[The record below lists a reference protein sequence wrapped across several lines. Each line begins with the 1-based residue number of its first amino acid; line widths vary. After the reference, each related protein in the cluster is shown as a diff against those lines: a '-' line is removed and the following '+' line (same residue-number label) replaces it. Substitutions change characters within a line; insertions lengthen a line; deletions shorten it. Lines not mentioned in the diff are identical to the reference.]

1 MLSKEGNTYIQL
13 SLPELS
19 GFYRVII
26 FSVNPQIVD
35 QIVKEAIKT
44 FPKIGMEVD
53 RNTTIDN
60 GKFGKEVQLH
70 KMSGMDRAVGL
81 WIFGFLQ
88 MSGWDVQQSVIVN
101 QGTHIMYQMIRNEV
115 GIQNK

>member
-1 MLSKEGNTYIQL
+1 MLSKEGNTHIQL
-13 SLPELS
+13 AVPEE
-19 GFYRVII
+19 FMTRVHI
-26 FSVNPQIVD
+26 FAINPGLVD
-35 QIVKEAIKT
+35 QIVKEAIKA

-70 KMSGMDRAVGL
+70 KMSGMDRHVGL
-81 WIFGFLQ
+81 WIFAFLQ
-88 MSGWDVQQSVIVN
+88 TNGWEVQQAVAVMEGRHIVY
-101 QGTHIMYQMIRNEV
+101 HMKANEV